1 MKRFILTTFI
11 LLSFTAFTSVN
22 AKVVRNYSSQSEGN
36 LTFTV
41 DSIDYRKD
49 LTRVYGR
56 LMGRPHTSN
65 RIDGVVFTGTGISL
79 TSTDI
84 DGVDFR
90 RYFQWE
96 DDKTIPLEIDFPAV
110 KSLKNAQLIF
120 DTPYGKSTTTIK
132 VRKPA
137 KRK

>member
-1 MKRFILTTFI
+1 MKRFFLSTFI
-11 LLSFTAFTSVN
+11 LSLAAFTTIN
-22 AKVVRNYSSQSEGN
+22 AKVVRNYSSQSNGN
-36 LTFTV
+36 LTFAV

-56 LMGRPHTSN
+56 LLGRPHTSN
-65 RIDGVVFTGTGISL
+65 RIDGIVFMGTGISL

-96 DDKTIPLEIDFPAV
+96 EDKTIPVEIDFPAM
-110 KSLKNAQLIF
+110 KSHKSARLIF
-120 DTPYGKSTTTIK
+120 DTPYGKSTTVVTVTNPDK
-132 VRKPA
+132 HK
-137 KRK
+137 